1 MKEFLKSN
9 PAGNFTCDKR
19 ILVHNYKDFKRTD
32 WGQEQIDKYLD
43 RWGKF
48 GFLEGLDGEIK
59 ERVALAMEQLATYLI
74 WEAVEDDSINAF
86 ETVGFPMVRRV
97 IMGTVSMNGKDNVL
111 KDPNSFKFET
121 FIKYCKQ
128 INVVDLEEKMTAI
141 AKPFFK
147 IDAEAEACVLA
158 SDVIIDKFNG
168 DERSCDEIIE
178 NYITK
183 IKEKHERT
191 SSDNTD
197 A

>member
-1 MKEFLKSN
+1 MKEFLESGT
-9 PAGNFTCDKR
+9 AGHFDLDKR
-19 ILVHNYKDFKRTD
+19 ILVHNYEDFKKTD
-32 WGQEQIDKYLD
+32 WGKEQLDKYLD
-43 RWGKF
+43 RWTRL
-48 GFLEGLDGEIK
+48 GFLAELEGETM
-59 ERVALAMEQLATYLI
+59 ERVALAMEQLAVYLI
-74 WEAVEDDSINAF
+74 TEAVEKELTGLF
-86 ETVGFPMVRRV
+86 ETIGFPMARRV
-97 IMGTVSMNGKDNVL
+97 IMGIVTIDGSDKCL
-111 KDPNSFKFET
+111 KDPNLFKFET
-121 FIKYCKQ
+121 FIKYCKE
-128 INVVDLEEKMTAI
+128 INVYDLEEKITAV

-183 IKEKHERT
+183 IKERHERT